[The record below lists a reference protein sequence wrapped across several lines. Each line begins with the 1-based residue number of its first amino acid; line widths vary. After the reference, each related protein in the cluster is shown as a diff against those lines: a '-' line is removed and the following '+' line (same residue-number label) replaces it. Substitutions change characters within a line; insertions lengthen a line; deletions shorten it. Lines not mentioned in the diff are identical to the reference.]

1 MKKLRYILAILF
13 SSLIIISGVGVSIM
27 HYCCTGCETTQSCCS
42 TGCAKCNQ
50 SHHTSRH
57 SCKDTGCTAVHYK
70 VDMVKHAQEV
80 PSMVVPVLTLF
91 CELLPQFCNS
101 LSVNG
106 DATEVH
112 LSAPPLSVSSRHY
125 LALYS
130 VFLI

>member
-50 SHHTSRH
+50 SHHTSQH

-70 VDMVKHAQEV
+70 VDMVKHAQEA
-80 PSMVVPVLTLF
+80 PSMVVPVFTLF
-91 CELLPQFCNS
+91 CELLPQFSSS
-101 LSVNG
+101 LPVRS
-106 DATEVH
+106 DLSEA
-112 LSAPPLSVSSRHY
+112 LSSAPPLSVSSRRY

-130 VFLI
+130 VLLI